1 MTGHSENTISKNVDE
16 KALLKSFYEFRKKCL
31 SFQNKYKTT
40 LISLDA
46 FEELQSKL
54 TLNTT
59 AQTEFRNSYS
69 KWTVEDDLLLLN
81 WYNNGK
87 KIKLL
92 CQDLGRTEGAIES
105 RILKLRL
112 DQFQFD
118 FAGFVVD
125 VAAELKISL
134 RLFKSK
140 VDVILDRRRYLFLKE
155 RIDNNG
161 GINESK

>member
-1 MTGHSENTISKNVDE
+1 MNGENENTISKNVDE

-54 TLNTT
+54 TFNTT

-69 KWTVEDDLLLLN
+69 KWKVEDDLLLLD

-125 VAAELKISL
+125 VAAELKISF
-134 RLFKSK
+134 RLLKTK
-140 VDVILDRRRYLFLKE
+140 VDVILDRRRYLYLKE
-155 RIDNNG
+155 RLDNRD
-161 GINESK
+161 